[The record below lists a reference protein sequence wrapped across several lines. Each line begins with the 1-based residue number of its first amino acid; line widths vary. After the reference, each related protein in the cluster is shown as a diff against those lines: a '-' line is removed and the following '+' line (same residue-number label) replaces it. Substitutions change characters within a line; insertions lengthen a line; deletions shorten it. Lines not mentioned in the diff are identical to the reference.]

1 MRFLRPLL
9 AVYGTGIVGTFVWL
23 FFALSG
29 TSVCA
34 AGRDIC
40 QAVIGLTGQLAL
52 TWPAY
57 WGGRIA
63 GEPMMEPTF
72 PVEVV
77 LVSIL
82 VFVAVLV
89 CARLYALFVK
99 PTPGSEAAEPPFKTT
114 EPNRRNQSS
123 APTPAQ
129 RS

>member
-1 MRFLRPLL
+1 
-9 AVYGTGIVGTFVWL
+9 
-23 FFALSG
+23 
-29 TSVCA
+29 
-34 AGRDIC
+34 
-40 QAVIGLTGQLAL
+40 
-52 TWPAY
+52 
-57 WGGRIA
+57 
-63 GEPMMEPTF
+63 MMEPTF

-77 LVSIL
+77 LVSVL

-123 APTPAQ
+123 DPAPAQ

>member
-29 TSVCA
+29 TSACA

-57 WGGRIA
+57 WVGRIA